1 MLFFGALNGGCA
13 AFLCVICCAFSPKN
27 YHFFY
32 CLLLGEIQTL
42 GNNAFPVLSACFSW
56 LCVMNSARCSDLC
69 TKVVPLQSVTVLA
82 RAGKKFTLMQEFVD
96 FLHK

>member
-1 MLFFGALNGGCA
+1 MPALSRAPDSVWIYAERPPC
-13 AFLCVICCAFSPKN
+13 
-27 YHFFY
+27 Y
-32 CLLLGEIQTL
+32 
-42 GNNAFPVLSACFSW
+42 
-56 LCVMNSARCSDLC
+56 SDLC